1 MAAQPHPRLT
11 ADQYLEIE
19 RAAPYKSEYYDGIMY
34 AMPGVSWKHALIT
47 ANLGAELHNAL
58 KASSCSAVTSDMRV
72 RIAIGGLFA
81 YPDVVVV
88 CDQPG
93 FTDAHV
99 DTLLNPQVLIEVLS
113 PSTEAYDRGFK
124 SQQYRKLESLQEYA
138 LTSQSEPR
146 IEVFRRQSGTQWVLT
161 EFAGLESAC
170 RFDTLNVSI
179 PLADIYDKVVFQ
191 NEPPLVPPASMP
203 A

>member
-1 MAAQPHPRLT
+1 MAAHPHPRLT
-11 ADQYLEIE
+11 PDQYLELE
-19 RAAPYKSEYYDGIMY
+19 RTAPYKSEYFDGIMY
-34 AMPGVSWKHALIT
+34 AMPGVSWQHALIT
-47 ANLGAELHNAL
+47 ANLARELGNRL
-58 KASSCSAVTSDMRV
+58 KGTSCAAVTSDMRV
-72 RIAIGGLFA
+72 RIGIGGLFA
-81 YPDVVVV
+81 YPDIVVV

-99 DTLLNPQVLIEVLS
+99 DTLLNPQLLVEVLS

-124 SQQYRKLESLQEYA
+124 SQQYRTLESLQEYA
-138 LTSQSEPR
+138 LASQTEPR
-146 IEVFRRQSGTQWVLT
+146 IEVFRRHSGTQWVLT

-170 RFDTLNVSI
+170 RLDSLNVSI

-191 NEPPLVPPASMP
+191 GEPPLVPPASMP